1 VIPEHLLKRYVNW
14 FEKQL
19 RTFKEKKRLVV
30 MLADKLIGELY
41 LGKDGYL
48 HWQPLI
54 TDDVFEALAALEH
67 EQWMAWSQAVAD
79 EVSEERRQRWQEF
92 WKPYEELPESVKE
105 QDRIWARKV
114 LEVLDLKR
122 HKEAK
127 R

>member
-1 VIPEHLLKRYVNW
+1 VIPEHLLRRYVNW

-19 RTFKEKKRLVV
+19 RSFKEKKRLVI
-30 MLADKLIGELY
+30 MLADRLIGELY

-48 HWQPLI
+48 HWQPLV
-54 TDDVFEALAALEH
+54 TDDAFEALAALEH
-67 EQWMAWSQAVAD
+67 EQWMAWSRAVAD

-92 WKPYEELPESVKE
+92 WKSYEELPENIKE

-122 HKEAK
+122 YKGG
-127 R
+127 